1 MNSKSTVIKN
11 VNILT
16 MNQNKDIIENG
27 MVIYK
32 DDKIVYVGCE
42 KEFDEESLQNLKE
55 TAQSYSE
62 TELQN
67 GDVRLNEYISLK
79 GEIVESDSRSSLIK
93 KGDRFILKS
102 GSSKY
107 QVFNEQKKKL
117 KIGDEVTVYGEYY
130 GFLKGTLIESEENH
144 DSATN

>member
-1 MNSKSTVIKN
+1 MKIFSFFLLILLALTGCKS
-11 VNILT
+11 
-16 MNQNKDIIENG
+16 G
-27 MVIYK
+27 
-32 DDKIVYVGCE
+32 E

>member
-1 MNSKSTVIKN
+1 MKRFSLFLLILLALTGCKS
-11 VNILT
+11 
-16 MNQNKDIIENG
+16 G
-27 MVIYK
+27 
-32 DDKIVYVGCE
+32 E

-67 GDVRLNEYISLK
+67 GDVRLNEY
-79 GEIVESDSRSSLIK
+79 IVESDSRSSLIK

>member
-1 MNSKSTVIKN
+1 MTKKIYYKVKESALIKWRRWFSEKIFTFFTNFALTGCKS
-11 VNILT
+11 
-16 MNQNKDIIENG
+16 G
-27 MVIYK
+27 
-32 DDKIVYVGCE
+32 E

>member
-1 MNSKSTVIKN
+1 MKRFSFFLLILLALTGRKS
-11 VNILT
+11 
-16 MNQNKDIIENG
+16 G
-27 MVIYK
+27 
-32 DDKIVYVGCE
+32 E

-93 KGDRFILKS
+93 KGDRFIL
-102 GSSKY
+102 
-107 QVFNEQKKKL
+107 
-117 KIGDEVTVYGEYY
+117 
-130 GFLKGTLIESEENH
+130 
-144 DSATN
+144 

>member
-1 MNSKSTVIKN
+1 
-11 VNILT
+11 
-16 MNQNKDIIENG
+16 
-27 MVIYK
+27 
-32 DDKIVYVGCE
+32 
-42 KEFDEESLQNLKE
+42 
-55 TAQSYSE
+55 
-62 TELQN
+62 QN

-144 DSATN
+144 

>member
-1 MNSKSTVIKN
+1 MTKKIYYKVKESALIRWRRWFSEKIFIFLLILLALTGCKS
-11 VNILT
+11 
-16 MNQNKDIIENG
+16 G
-27 MVIYK
+27 
-32 DDKIVYVGCE
+32 E

-93 KGDRFILKS
+93 KVIVLF
-102 GSSKY
+102 
-107 QVFNEQKKKL
+107 
-117 KIGDEVTVYGEYY
+117 
-130 GFLKGTLIESEENH
+130 
-144 DSATN
+144 

>member
-1 MNSKSTVIKN
+1 MTKKIYYKVKESALIRWRRWFSEKIFTFLLILLALTGCKS
-11 VNILT
+11 
-16 MNQNKDIIENG
+16 G
-27 MVIYK
+27 
-32 DDKIVYVGCE
+32 E

-93 KGDRFILKS
+93 KVIVLF
-102 GSSKY
+102 
-107 QVFNEQKKKL
+107 
-117 KIGDEVTVYGEYY
+117 
-130 GFLKGTLIESEENH
+130 
-144 DSATN
+144 

>member
-1 MNSKSTVIKN
+1 S
-11 VNILT
+11 
-16 MNQNKDIIENG
+16 G
-27 MVIYK
+27 
-32 DDKIVYVGCE
+32 E

>member
-1 MNSKSTVIKN
+1 MKRFSLFLLILLTLTGCKS
-11 VNILT
+11 
-16 MNQNKDIIENG
+16 G
-27 MVIYK
+27 
-32 DDKIVYVGCE
+32 E

-93 KGDRFILKS
+93 KVIVLF
-102 GSSKY
+102 
-107 QVFNEQKKKL
+107 
-117 KIGDEVTVYGEYY
+117 
-130 GFLKGTLIESEENH
+130 
-144 DSATN
+144 